1 MKYQSAKHKLY
12 SLLESEN
19 GSKFD
24 NYLLATLIVLNVITA
39 VIETMSDMR
48 SYSQWFG
55 LFEAFSI
62 TIFTAEYL
70 LRVWVATEQKSHSH
84 PVWGRLHYIFSPLA
98 LIDLLAILPF
108 YLPFLGVDLRFLR
121 LLRLLRIFKLARYSS
136 ALQTI
141 GRIFWLKRNE
151 LLLTLFSTLVLLV
164 FSSSIVYYVENEAQP
179 DSFSSIPAAMWW
191 GVATVTTVGYGDI
204 YPITPFGKLFTA
216 LIAIL
221 GIGLFALPTGIL
233 AGGFAEELQ
242 SHRQEKDTPHS
253 YHYCPHC
260 GSKLTDAEH
269 ADKEQKPRENKD
281 SVG

>member
-1 MKYQSAKHKLY
+1 MGNTIRHKLY
-12 SLLESEN
+12 TILESN
-19 GSKFD
+19 TGSRVD
-24 NYLLATLIVLNVITA
+24 NYFLTTLIVLNVTAA
-39 VIETMSDMR
+39 VIETLAYMHTYEQFFR
-48 SYSQWFG
+48 WF
-55 LFEAFSI
+55 EIFSI

-70 LRVWVATEQKSHSH
+70 LRMWAAPEDPEHSH
-84 PVWGRLHYIFSPLA
+84 PVWGRIHYILSPLS
-98 LIDLLAILPF
+98 LIDLFAILPF
-108 YLPFLGVDLRFLR
+108 YLPFLGIDLRFLR

-164 FSSSIVYYVENEAQP
+164 FSSSIVYHVENEAQP
-179 DSFSSIPAAMWW
+179 EAFSSIPAAMWW

-204 YPITPFGKLFTA
+204 YPATPFGKLFTA

-242 SHRQEKDTPHS
+242 ARKRAKREALSCQ
-253 YHYCPHC
+253 YCPHC
-260 GSKLTDAEH
+260 GHKLPELETATEH
-269 ADKEQKPRENKD
+269 EQAQ
-281 SVG
+281 